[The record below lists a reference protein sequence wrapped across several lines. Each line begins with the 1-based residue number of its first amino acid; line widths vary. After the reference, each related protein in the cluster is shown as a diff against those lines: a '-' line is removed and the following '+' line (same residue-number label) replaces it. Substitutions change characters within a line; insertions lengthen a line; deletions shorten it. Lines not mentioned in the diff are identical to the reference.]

1 MIDHISLRVSDFQR
15 SLTFYKAALE
25 PLGYTLVFSN
35 DQEQYAGFAGP
46 DRERIW
52 IGHRETASHGY
63 AHIAVLAKDRA
74 TVRKFYDAAMTM
86 AGPVRGRN
94 TVPPTTARS
103 CWIRMVTISRRSAS
117 RRVSRIEAS
126 VTERSEG
133 SRAYCALAGAG
144 RRNVRPDSSPQ
155 RLRMTENKS

>member
-15 SLTFYKAALE
+15 SRTFYEAALA

-52 IGHRETASHGY
+52 IGHREGASHGY

-74 TVRKFYDAAMTM
+74 TVRKFYEAAMK
-86 AGPVRGRN
+86 AGGRDN
-94 TVPPTTARS
+94 GGGGVGAQEHPAHHGAAAQAAALRDHQAR
-103 CWIRMVTISRRSAS
+103 R
-117 RRVSRIEAS
+117 
-126 VTERSEG
+126 
-133 SRAYCALAGAG
+133 
-144 RRNVRPDSSPQ
+144 DSPAA
-155 RLRMTENKS
+155 

>member
-52 IGHRETASHGY
+52 IGHRETAAHGY

-74 TVRKFYDAAMTM
+74 TVRKFYEAAMK
-86 AGPVRGRN
+86 AGGRDN
-94 TVPPTTARS
+94 GGAGLRPQYSPTYYGAF
-103 CWIRMVTISRRSAS
+103 VLDPDGHN
-117 RRVSRIEAS
+117 IEA
-126 VTERSEG
+126 VCFEKGE
-133 SRAYCALAGAG
+133 
-144 RRNVRPDSSPQ
+144 
-155 RLRMTENKS
+155 